1 MDLVQV
7 DVDRGKVLD
16 HIGSSDEAE
25 RGSVVKSGDQVLL
38 CVSSGT
44 IKYIEHLVLLYSKV
58 VGVSS

>member
-1 MDLVQV
+1 M
-7 DVDRGKVLD
+7 LD